1 MSNPPIYEVL
11 AHAFASEGVDPLF
24 NLMGDG
30 NMHWVTAMP
39 KIDGI
44 RVFHAGHE
52 HCACAMAATRNN
64 GKVVLIEGDGSL
76 TMHIQELDTKR
87 HGLRLLIC
95 VLNDG
100 AYGAEIHAAPGRS
113 RRKRRDLRADR
124 LRLDRPRLRAQGRDG
139 RRSGRA
145 RGPDAGLR
153 GRGLVRRK
161 SGTSR
166 SPIGHLAQ
174 PAPANRPRPR
184 RDIAVR

>member
-1 MSNPPIYEVL
+1 MSNLPIYEVL

-64 GKVVLIEGDGSL
+64 GKVVVIEGDGSL
-76 TMHIQELDTKR
+76 TMHIQEPDTIKR

-113 RRKRRDLRADR
+113 RRKRRDVRADR
-124 LRLDRPRLRAQGRDG
+124 LRLDRPRLRARGRDG
-139 RRSGRA
+139 RRSGRT

-153 GRGLVRRK
+153 GRGWSGGNPEHPDLRSGHLASVRRK
-161 SGTSR
+161 TAR
-166 SPIGHLAQ
+166 GHGV
-174 PAPANRPRPR
+174 
-184 RDIAVR
+184 I